1 MTEKKKISL
10 VVLAAGMGSRY
21 GGLKQMDAFGPN
33 GETIIDYSLYDAHR
47 AGFNHIVFII
57 RESFAEKF
65 KETFGPKLEGRMEVD
80 YVYQELNNVP
90 LNYTPASDRDR
101 PWGTAHAVWVAHDVI
116 DGPFGI
122 INADDYYGPESYE
135 TLYNFLTT
143 EKEQEQY
150 AVVGYKLNNTL
161 SDHGTVNRGVCQEDA
176 DGYLIG
182 IEECT
187 KIGRSA
193 AGLISFPGADGI
205 NHILLPD
212 TPVSMNMW
220 GFFPSYFNYFEHEF
234 GIFLANEGQELKS
247 EYYIPKLIDTLIQSG
262 ERKTKV
268 LTCDAEWFGVTY
280 REDKE
285 FVSERLD
292 KLIDA
297 GVYKKDL
304 WT

>member
-1 MTEKKKISL
+1 MTKRKKVSL

-33 GETIIDYSLYDAHR
+33 GETIIDYSLFDAHR

-57 RESFAEKF
+57 REHFAEKF
-65 KETFGPKLEGRMEVD
+65 KETFGPKLAGRMDVD
-80 YVYQELNNVP
+80 YVYQELDNVP
-90 LNYTPASDRDR
+90 LNYTPAPERDR

-122 INADDYYGPESYE
+122 INADDYYGRESYE
-135 TLYNFLTT
+135 TLFKFLTSEH
-143 EKEQEQY
+143 EKEEY
-150 AVVGYKLNNTL
+150 AVVGYNLSNTL
-161 SDHGTVNRGVCQEDA
+161 SAHGTVNRGVCQADQ

-187 KIGRSA
+187 KIGRNQD
-193 AGLISFPGADGI
+193 GLISYPGENGEVRTLSPNA
-205 NHILLPD
+205 
-212 TPVSMNMW
+212 PVSMNMW
-220 GFFPSYFNYFEHEF
+220 GFFPSYFDYFEHEF
-234 GIFLANEGQELKS
+234 GIFLANYGQEIKS
-247 EYYIPKLIDTLIQSG
+247 EYYIPKLIDTLIQTG

-268 LTCDAEWFGVTY
+268 LSCDAEWFGVTY

-285 FVSERLD
+285 FVSQRLD
-292 KLIDA
+292 RLIA
-297 GVYKKDL
+297 SGIYPKYL